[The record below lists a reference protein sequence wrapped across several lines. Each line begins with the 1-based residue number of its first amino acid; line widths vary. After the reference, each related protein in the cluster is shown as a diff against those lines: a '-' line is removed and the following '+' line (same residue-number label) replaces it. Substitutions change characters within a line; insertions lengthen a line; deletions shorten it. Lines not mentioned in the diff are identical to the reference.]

1 MPNQPTTLSL
11 YRQLRNY
18 SDNAYD
24 LWKAADHSPSP
35 EYRKAYEEL
44 AAFRDSIDPPLF
56 EKLKAAQRWMQINHP
71 YVFFNSTWSNCYGRD
86 NAMRDYL
93 GFSAYHT
100 EPEEGI
106 PFKPSSVTPKQMI
119 LDGFSYYEAQLNQ
132 EADILSAGGLNTDH
146 IDAHQQK
153 IVDMLNHLKS
163 CNDNLSEAL

>member
-24 LWKAADHSPSP
+24 LWKAADHSPST
-35 EYRKAYEEL
+35 EYLKAHEEL
-44 AAFRDSIDPPLF
+44 TAFRDSIDPPLF
-56 EKLKAAQRWMQINHP
+56 EKLKAAQRWLQINHP

-132 EADILSAGGLNTDH
+132 EADILSAGGLSTDH

-163 CNDNLSEAL
+163 CNDNLSEDL

>member
-56 EKLKAAQRWMQINHP
+56 EKLKAAQRWLQINHP

-93 GFSAYHT
+93 GFSAYHK

-106 PFKPSSVTPKQMI
+106 LFKPSARSAPKWMRFAKAC
-119 LDGFSYYEAQLNQ
+119 GNKA
-132 EADILSAGGLNTDH
+132 
-146 IDAHQQK
+146 
-153 IVDMLNHLKS
+153 LKRLGRNRS
-163 CNDNLSEAL
+163 KLKQARSRQSENDRVG

>member
-1 MPNQPTTLSL
+1 MSNQPTTHSL
-11 YRQLRNY
+11 YLKLRNY

-35 EYRKAYEEL
+35 EYRKAHDEL
-44 AAFRDSIDPPLF
+44 STFKDSIDPPLF
-56 EKLKAAQRWMQINHP
+56 EKLKTAQRWLQSNHP
-71 YVFFNSTWSNCYGRD
+71 YVFFNSSWSNCYGRD
-86 NAMRDYL
+86 NVMRDYL
-93 GFSAYHT
+93 GFSAYH

-119 LDGFSYYEAQLNQ
+119 LDGFRYFEAQLSQ
-132 EADILSAGGLNTDH
+132 EADILSAGDLNTDH

-163 CNDNLSEAL
+163 CNDNLSEEL